1 MASTD
6 ARPVPR
12 KNTAFRVYFPILD
25 ADGDP
30 VSAAAGLDSEVS
42 LDGAAFADCTNEA
55 TEIGTS
61 GFYYLD
67 LTSGEMNADAVI
79 VQVKTST
86 SGAKTTPVVLYP
98 EEAGDIRV
106 NVTQISDDATAADN
120 CELFF
125 DGTGYASAGS
135 VATITDYD
143 LHRGTAQAGAAGSI
157 TLAAGASAT
166 DALYA
171 GALVTIVS
179 GAGAGQVRLIAGYT
193 GSTKVATVTPNWT
206 STPDNT
212 SVYAVLAW
220 GPSDLRQWLGA
231 AVSAAISGRL
241 DVNVGAMQADV
252 VTAAAIAADAIG
264 SSELATTAVNE
275 IRDAIL
281 SDSTPFQGA
290 RIDAAITS
298 RATPAQVNAEVLDVL
313 NVDTFTEPASVPSA
327 TSTLREKIGWLFA
340 LARNKVTQTAT
351 TQTLRNAGDSADLAT
366 ASVSDDGTTFT
377 RGNFT

>member
-1 MASTD
+1 MAATD

-12 KNTAFRVYFPILD
+12 KNVAFRVYFPILD

-30 VSAAAGLDSEVS
+30 VSSAAGLDSEVS

-61 GFYYLD
+61 GMYYLD
-67 LTSGEMNADAVI
+67 LTSAEMNADAVI
-79 VQVKTST
+79 VRVLTST
-86 SGAKTTPVVLYP
+86 SGAKTTPIIMYP
-98 EEAGDIRV
+98 EEVGDIRC
-106 NVTQISDDATAADN
+106 DAVMLSGDQTAADN
-120 CELFF
+120 LEAFF

-166 DALYA
+166 DSLYS
-171 GALVTIVS
+171 GALVTIIS
-179 GAGAGQVRLIAGYT
+179 GAGAGQVRLISGYT

-220 GPSDLRQWLGA
+220 GPADVRQWVGA
-231 AVSAAISGRL
+231 AVNAAISGRP

-290 RIDAAITS
+290 RIDATISS
-298 RATPAQVNAEVLDVL
+298 RATPAQVNTEVLDVL
-313 NVDTFTEPASVPSA
+313 TTQTFSEPASVPAA
-327 TSTLREKIGWLFA
+327 TATLKDKIGWLAA
-340 LARNKVTQTAT
+340 LSRNKITQTAT
-351 TQTLRNAGDSADLAT
+351 TQTVRNDDDSGNIAT
-366 ASVSDDGTTFT
+366 ASVSDDETTFT
-377 RGNFT
+377 RNEFT